1 MNRATIA
8 SLISATSLLTMVP
21 APTIAKST
29 IMLPASCAAAMGD
42 EAMTDAEIKHCFAAL
57 LEMISEGQRSR
68 GPVVYEYSTTG
79 SHSGPAGAKGDT
91 GATGPAGADGPTG
104 ATGQAGADG
113 PTGPTGPSGNDG
125 PTGPTG
131 PTGAQGNDGPTGA
144 DGPTGP
150 TGPAGFSPV

>member
-1 MNRATIA
+1 MNKATIA

-79 SHSGPAGAKGDT
+79 SQSGPAGAKGDT
-91 GATGPAGADGPTG
+91 GATGP
-104 ATGQAGADG
+104 
-113 PTGPTGPSGNDG
+113 
-125 PTGPTG
+125 
-131 PTGAQGNDGPTGA
+131 TGA
-144 DGPTGP
+144 DGPPGPQGPPGSDGATGA
-150 TGPAGFSPV
+150 TGPAGADAGQPPV